1 MKAYHLVMIMTET
14 KTHKKNKYK
23 YTDKDKYKVPMY
35 AIFVK
40 SGGLRIQFIAPQN
53 DSGGVLVFE
62 WK

>member
-40 SGGLRIQFIAPQN
+40 SRGFK
-53 DSGGVLVFE
+53 DSIHYIGIILSL
-62 WK
+62 